1 MKNYISRIAIGLLLA
16 TVIFLTYVDV
26 RQAQV
31 VEAQRHLL
39 VNMYRFIQAGCPF
52 SQLQ

>member
-1 MKNYISRIAIGLLLA
+1 MKKYIGRIAIGLLLA

-31 VEAQRHLL
+31 IESQRRLV
-39 VNMYRFIQAGCPF
+39 VNMFRFIQAGCPF